1 MELQRVVRAQAHVES
16 CLEKVGQR
24 VSLEREEKRV
34 VAQRAHG
41 DTDLFEVKKI
51 LQRGDLT

>member
-1 MELQRVVRAQAHVES
+1 VELQRVVRAQAHVEP

-24 VSLEREEKRV
+24 VSLESEEERV

-41 DTDLFEVKKI
+41 DADLFEVK
-51 LQRGDLT
+51 